1 MSERLLVITAS
12 DLNITAKG
20 TTITLSRVLVGDIFL
35 CSGQSNMEFTTSSAF
50 NSTEEEAKADA
61 YTSKPIRV
69 FQYKGHK
76 SGTPVQQGGRQSPW
90 APASANSVKGFSA
103 VCWFGG
109 RDTFDALGGDI
120 PIGVIESDVGGTGVE
135 FWSPAAAI
143 AECNQSTPSTNGPS
157 GNDASLY
164 NGWIAPF
171 TVGPMALKSLVWYQG
186 ESNTCPQQGS
196 RPCGGIYYACQ
207 YASMI
212 KHWRLAFGN
221 ASMPF
226 ATVLLAPDQK
236 ANAVADIRWGQL
248 QAVNKTETAL
258 VNAMDDGDCTPQY
271 CAVHVRDKQL
281 IGQRLSAV
289 LLGLNYKGGV
299 DAYKPAQTPVATAW
313 VPGMCPKGHG
323 ATVTFSSVGSG
334 LQVLTS
340 PTAGRQVVC
349 GGNTSKHLPS
359 DGHVVSGGTNW
370 W

>member
-1 MSERLLVITAS
+1 M
-12 DLNITAKG
+12 
-20 TTITLSRVLVGDIFL
+20 LSRVLVGDIFL

-50 NSTEEEAKADA
+50 NATEEEAKADT

-69 FQYKGHK
+69 FQYKGHT
-76 SGTPVQQGGRQSPW
+76 SRTPVQQGGKQASW

-109 RDTFDALGGDI
+109 RDTFDALGGKV

-143 AECNQSTPSTNGPS
+143 AECNQSTPSTSGPS

-171 TVGPMALKSLVWYQG
+171 TVGPMALKSIVWYQG
-186 ESNTCPQQGS
+186 ESNTCPQQGG

-236 ANAVADIRWGQL
+236 AVSS
-248 QAVNKTETAL
+248 QA
-258 VNAMDDGDCTPQY
+258 
-271 CAVHVRDKQL
+271 
-281 IGQRLSAV
+281 II
-289 LLGLNYKGGV
+289 LG
-299 DAYKPAQTPVATAW
+299 
-313 VPGMCPKGHG
+313 
-323 ATVTFSSVGSG
+323 SI
-334 LQVLTS
+334 
-340 PTAGRQVVC
+340 
-349 GGNTSKHLPS
+349 
-359 DGHVVSGGTNW
+359 
-370 W
+370 